1 MPAAPLPNGKLPNG
15 QLPNG
20 QLPNDSPLKV
30 LVRPHHVDPLV
41 L

>member
-1 MPAAPLPNGKLPNG
+1 MPAAP
-15 QLPNG
+15 LPNG